1 MAQQSKTDLHLLTI
15 KGKFWNKQ
23 KVISAL
29 PSSFELND
37 VDYLVSKTTKEAGSG
52 AVLLFT
58 ALQLLESDPE
68 ADFQI
73 DVYKKL
79 RHTSQKQNATRRH
92 KQHFRLNNISRTS

>member
-1 MAQQSKTDLHLLTI
+1 MNSNYLNLLTQKSKTDIHLLTI

-29 PSSFELND
+29 PSPFQLND

-73 DVYKKL
+73 DVYKKMQAYFAE
-79 RHTSQKQNATRRH
+79 TS
-92 KQHFRLNNISRTS
+92 